1 MSSSIGG
8 VWSRFRRA
16 TECASQ
22 SQRSLRRFLFGLLI
36 AVSAPFS
43 VPAAAE
49 AQYSKEELRSY
60 AFANASV
67 RLIQGGLDRQLID
80 AADDPQATQELQ
92 SEADAQMNAAM
103 QRSGLT
109 AGDYDA
115 MTQEIAADAE
125 LTATLQE
132 YVDEEMGIVR

>member
-1 MSSSIGG
+1 MRKPI
-8 VWSRFRRA
+8 A
-16 TECASQ
+16 TIASA
-22 SQRSLRRFLFGLLI
+22 FLFGLVI

-80 AADDPQATQELQ
+80 AVDDPQATQELQ